1 MDEPSSIATAPEDT
15 IHHEPMGGCVFCE
28 VVAGRAP
35 ARVVYESGDAL
46 AFFPDVPAVRG
57 HTLVVPKVHVQDF
70 LDAKRP
76 EAIAMADACLAV
88 GRALTAELAPAGM
101 NLLTSAGAAA
111 SQTVFHLHVH
121 LLPRWEGDALG
132 DIWPDVPPS
141 DAGELDALAAA
152 LRQSFA
158 G

>member
-1 MDEPSSIATAPEDT
+1 MIEPSSPATAFED
-15 IHHEPMGGCVFCE
+15 PPRSGSVSSCVFCD
-28 VVAGRAP
+28 VVAGRAQ
-35 ARVVYESGDAL
+35 ARVVYESSDAL
-46 AFFPDVPAVRG
+46 AFFPDAPAVRG

-70 LDAKRP
+70 LDVKRP
-76 EAIAMADACLAV
+76 EAIAVADACIAV
-88 GRALTAELAPAGM
+88 GRALKAELAPAGM
-101 NLLTSAGAAA
+101 NLLTSAGEAA

-132 DIWPDVPPS
+132 DIWPEVPPS
-141 DAGELDALAAA
+141 DADELDALAAA